1 VSERP
6 RTEPRPAGFWI
17 RAVALVIDAGVIT
30 LVQVSLG
37 FAAGRLWG
45 PGIAASPVFAS
56 AVVAFTLLFAVLY
69 PTVLHAAT
77 GQTIGKML
85 LGIRVVGAGGEP
97 LSAGAALLR
106 TLAYFASL
114 LPLGMG
120 FVMAGLRHDRR
131 ALHDLL
137 AGSRVEHAPAPV
149 RGRPAPPVSEPVAPT
164 PV

>member
-1 VSERP
+1 MSERP

-17 RAVALVIDAGVIT
+17 RAVAFVIDAGVIT
-30 LVQVSLG
+30 LAQVSLG
-37 FAAGRLWG
+37 VVARRLWG
-45 PGIAASPVFAS
+45 PGIEAAPAFAS

-69 PTVLHAAT
+69 PTALHAAT

-85 LGIRVVGAGGEP
+85 LGIRVVGADGEP

-106 TLAYFASL
+106 TLAYLASL

-137 AGSRVEHAPAPV
+137 AGSRVEHVPAPV
-149 RGRPAPPVSEPVAPT
+149 RRRPAPPVAEPVAPT